1 MAELKR
7 DIKYINKDFNS
18 LMNRLI
24 EYTKNYFH
32 NTFND
37 IFLMFPIHNSLTLN
51 AASLIAS
58 LALAVIQA
66 AKSTSAQPKP
76 WKAMIP

>member
-18 LMNRLI
+18 LRNRLI
-24 EYTKNYFH
+24 EYTKTYFP

-37 IFLMFPIHNSLTLN
+37 FSPSSTGMLFIGMCTLIYN
-51 AASLIAS
+51 L
-58 LALAVIQA
+58 LF
-66 AKSTSAQPKP
+66 
-76 WKAMIP
+76 